1 MRKYCIK
8 SIYVKYSPICAQIKS
23 ENQREFDEA
32 RGTKVDDRRFKIYL
46 FNAKLDATTL
56 VQKHK
61 IVALKGNDTL
71 RAGPRVS
78 PQTRRMMLRAFSS
91 LLFFPIIRQYI
102 AIPLLFYLCRDQ
114 KKKERKGNASSLT
127 GDDEKGTSSKN
138 RVRRRTKRTAKC
150 FQRIYQSSIHKRA
163 TRFAASLKK

>member
-1 MRKYCIK
+1 MRILCKID
-8 SIYVKYSPICAQIKS
+8 ICKIFFRLRANKIQKS
-23 ENQREFDEA
+23 ERTRRNCK
-32 RGTKVDDRRFKIYL
+32 GTKVGDRFKIYL

-61 IVALKGNDTL
+61 IVALRGNDTL

-91 LLFFPIIRQYI
+91 LLFFPIIRQYT
-102 AIPLLFYLCRDQ
+102 AIPLLFHGCRD

-138 RVRRRTKRTAKC
+138 RVRRRIKRTAKC
-150 FQRIYQSSIHKRA
+150 FQRIYQSSIHKRV